1 MKKVLILFAALA
13 MLMCSATSCATI
25 IGGTS
30 YTAKV
35 VAVDHPDA
43 VISVNGETMGVG
55 EASFQWKR
63 SQADNLAITL
73 KEEGCE
79 EQITRFNTKSFR
91 VLPLLGNILIVGGI
105 PGIIIDF
112 ATQSVWK
119 PDTNERGVS
128 KIDLDTFLYE
138 IVYDKCPPK
147 KKYNSVEM

>member
-1 MKKVLILFAALA
+1 MNKILILFAALA

-73 KEEGCE
+73 KEEGC
-79 EQITRFNTKSFR
+79 
-91 VLPLLGNILIVGGI
+91 
-105 PGIIIDF
+105 
-112 ATQSVWK
+112 
-119 PDTNERGVS
+119 
-128 KIDLDTFLYE
+128 
-138 IVYDKCPPK
+138 
-147 KKYNSVEM
+147 